1 MKKILISVA
10 ALALATSGAFAQNT
24 VDITTV
30 DTDGNGTVSLAEAQ
44 AVWKD
49 LTEDAFKAADAD
61 GSGELSAEELASL
74 PAPAS
79 Q

>member
-74 PAPAS
+74 PAPAA

>member
-24 VDITTV
+24 VDIKTV
-30 DTDGNGTVSLAEAQ
+30 DTDGNGTVSLTEAQ

-61 GSGELSAEELASL
+61 ASGELSAEELATL
-74 PAPAS
+74 PAPAA

>member
-24 VDITTV
+24 VDIKTV

-61 GSGELSAEELASL
+61 ASGELSAEELATL
-74 PAPAS
+74 PAPA

>member
-24 VDITTV
+24 VDFATV

-61 GSGELSAEELASL
+61 ASGELSAEELATL
-74 PAPAS
+74 PAPA

>member
-24 VDITTV
+24 VDFATV

-61 GSGELSAEELASL
+61 GSGELSAEELATL
-74 PAPAS
+74 PAPA

>member
-24 VDITTV
+24 VDFKTV
-30 DTDGNGTVSLAEAQ
+30 DTDGNGTVSLTEAQ
-44 AVWKD
+44 VVWKD
-49 LTEDAFKAADAD
+49 LTEDAFKAADKDA
-61 GSGELSAEELASL
+61 SGELSAEELAAL
-74 PAPAS
+74 PAPAA